1 METLFPISTES
12 EFQRWLVL
20 LLESER
26 RRMQEERTA
35 DQFASTEKRP
45 LNESRRQSIDPGN

>member
-26 RRMQEERTA
+26 RRMREERTA
-35 DQFASTEKRP
+35 DQFARTEKPP
-45 LNESRRQSIDPGN
+45 LNGSRGDRA

>member
-26 RRMQEERTA
+26 RRMQEERSA
-35 DQFASTEKRP
+35 DQFAMTEKPP
-45 LNESRRQSIDPGN
+45 LNESREGRA

>member
-45 LNESRRQSIDPGN
+45 LNESRGDRA